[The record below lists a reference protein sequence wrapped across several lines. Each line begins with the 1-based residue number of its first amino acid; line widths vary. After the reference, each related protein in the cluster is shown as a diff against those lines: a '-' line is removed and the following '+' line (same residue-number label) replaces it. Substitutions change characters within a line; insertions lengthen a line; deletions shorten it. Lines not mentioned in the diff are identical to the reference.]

1 MAGLS
6 EEKRQAIIA
15 NNRKISRLL
24 SDNEDILREAGY
36 DPPKI
41 NFAFDPEKES
51 YLKVQVPTGYIR
63 TKDYYMRKYGLMKIC
78 SNDVNKAANIAYN
91 LELSDFYNY
100 IINRIGIYGPIY
112 SMLSK
117 QATINVIAIIEVLMK
132 CYIET
137 LHKKC
142 AACPHFLNC
151 GGRVVRKKA
160 GAQKFQ
166 LLVDY
171 YARMNLLG
179 LKDRR
184 HYQEIKSLYEYRNR
198 IHLAKSK
205 LNELKENVGNKDW
218 YNHSIYYLQGID
230 RAMIKGL
237 QVWAD
242 GTNCPRY
249 KV

>member
-1 MAGLS
+1 MVGLL

-24 SDNEDILREAGY
+24 LDNESILRDAGY

-78 SNDVNKAANIAYN
+78 GNDVNKAANIAYN

-100 IINRIGIYGPIY
+100 IINRIGIYGPVY

-132 CYIET
+132 LYIET

-142 AACPHFLNC
+142 VACSHFQNC
-151 GGRVVRKKA
+151 RGRVVKKKA
-160 GAQKFQ
+160 GAQKFK

-171 YARMNLLG
+171 YAQMNLLG
-179 LKDRR
+179 LKDRK
-184 HYQEIKSLYEYRNR
+184 HYQQIKSLYDYRNH

-205 LNELKENVGNKDW
+205 VNELKENVGNKDW

-230 RAMIKGL
+230 RAMIRGL

>member
-1 MAGLS
+1 
-6 EEKRQAIIA
+6 
-15 NNRKISRLL
+15 
-24 SDNEDILREAGY
+24 
-36 DPPKI
+36 
-41 NFAFDPEKES
+41 
-51 YLKVQVPTGYIR
+51 
-63 TKDYYMRKYGLMKIC
+63 
-78 SNDVNKAANIAYN
+78 
-91 LELSDFYNY
+91 
-100 IINRIGIYGPIY
+100 
-112 SMLSK
+112 MLSK

-137 LHKKC
+137 LHKEC
-142 AACPHFLNC
+142 VDCPHFHSC
-151 GGRVVRKKA
+151 GGRVVKKKA